1 MRSVTHAVGHRL
13 FLVWCEFNAK
23 FDGLRVRLGEL
34 GRVFANAPVGPAE
47 QVLDYADFHGLTFAV
62 ANLNFK
68 RFVDY
73 FIAIVGGKIH
83 APALADEVE
92 SVAGIEPHGLA
103 LRCVLEFILASEL
116 EVLIGLG
123 TSVKNKEISIDDA
136 FPAVDTTQESAKAL
150 ESALTAPSTTEG
162 GK

>member
-1 MRSVTHAVGHRL
+1 
-13 FLVWCEFNAK
+13 
-23 FDGLRVRLGEL
+23 
-34 GRVFANAPVGPAE
+34 
-47 QVLDYADFHGLTFAV
+47 
-62 ANLNFK
+62 
-68 RFVDY
+68 
-73 FIAIVGGKIH
+73 
-83 APALADEVE
+83 
-92 SVAGIEPHGLA
+92 
-103 LRCVLEFILASEL
+103 VLEFILASEL